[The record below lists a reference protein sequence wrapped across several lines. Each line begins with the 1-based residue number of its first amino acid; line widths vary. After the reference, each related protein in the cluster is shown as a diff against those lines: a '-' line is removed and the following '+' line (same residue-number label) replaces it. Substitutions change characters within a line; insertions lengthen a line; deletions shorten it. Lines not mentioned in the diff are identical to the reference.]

1 MMTSLHLRLVATL
14 LLVTAAYV
22 IQPVLSQGKCLGI
35 RILLMVLLGF
45 EEKSQKYFDQQNL
58 ESLCNLRETLKKV
71 CAINESGFCVTG

>member
-35 RILLMVLLGF
+35 RIPLMVMLGF

-58 ESLCNLRETLKKV
+58 ESLCNARNIKCCSKNSAFLVEMKV
-71 CAINESGFCVTG
+71 